1 MDPAQFDRPAAV
13 HGSGIMKTYWH
24 QHPDTIDRLA
34 AEYALG
40 TLPAA
45 ARRRFHALMRDR
57 QDIAQAVWS
66 WHDTLSGALV
76 SQTPLPVNP
85 QQWRRLESRLFAPA
99 ASTPQSPKRS
109 TWWSRWLAPIPAG
122 ALAMGLTLGLALPTL
137 MHTGQSETQSTQLPE
152 SYVGVLATNDGQP
165 GLIVSSL
172 RRGLLVDI
180 KQQTPVPVPSG
191 QTLYLWLIDKAGQ
204 AHAVAPIPNGR
215 FISLHLSEPA
225 ETTFQTATELAV
237 SLEPQG
243 LVPAHPSSTF
253 VYRGLCGKIWKPPL
267 SLK

>member
-1 MDPAQFDRPAAV
+1 AV
-13 HGSGIMKTYWH
+13 HGGGNMKTYWH
-24 QHPDTIDRLA
+24 QHPETVERLA

-45 ARRRFHALMRDR
+45 ARRRLETLMRDR

-76 SQTPLPVNP
+76 SQAPLPVDLK
-85 QQWRRLESRLFAPA
+85 QWHRLESRLFAPA
-99 ASTPQSPKRS
+99 AASTAQTAQRAP
-109 TWWSRWLAPIPAG
+109 WWFRWFAPLPSGMLA
-122 ALAMGLTLGLALPTL
+122 LGLTLGLALPTL
-137 MHTGQSETQSTQLPE
+137 LPTLSRTWQSETQSTQPSTQLPE
-152 SYVGVLATNDGQP
+152 SYVGVLATRDGQA

-172 RRGLLVDI
+172 RKGLQVDI
-180 KQQTPVPVPSG
+180 KQQTPVEVPKG

-215 FISLHLSEPA
+215 FVSLRLNDPA
-225 ETTFQTATELAV
+225 ETTFQAAVELAV

-243 LVPAHPSSTF
+243 GAPTQASGAF

-267 SLK
+267 APR